1 MKESN
6 KKISFVILKYVASL
20 SFAGFI
26 IYLLFRNQ
34 DPVALI
40 EKISEVEF
48 AWVILSM
55 IFGGWAYV
63 NRGLRWIV
71 LIDALGYNS
80 SKMNSV
86 SSVSVGYFT
95 NMFIPRAGE
104 ISRCTALNRVEKIP
118 VDKLFGTIL
127 IERVIDF
134 VFLIILFLLTLIL
147 KFELI
152 IQFFTELGSQS
163 SNSSFTSSNL
173 SSDDDTIRWVYYIIP
188 LFILGMVW
196 ALLKY
201 YWLEYKEI
209 IKEKLIVFIRG
220 IKEGFKSIKNMKQ
233 KSTFWFHTCSI
244 WIMYFL
250 MTYIC
255 FQAIPETSHLTISD
269 GLFLL
274 VLGGI
279 GMVIPTPGGV
289 GSYHAIVM
297 IGLSVLGVG
306 TIFLGEN
313 GDPLNPAL
321 LFPTIVHIAQTLVA
335 IIMGSIGL
343 LLLSLTKRKQS

>member
-1 MKESN
+1 VN
-6 KKISFVILKYVASL
+6 KKIIFKILKYIASL
-20 SFAGFI
+20 SFAFGI
-26 IYLLFRNQ
+26 IFLLFKNQ
-34 DPVALI
+34 DPAQLI
-40 EKISEVEF
+40 KEIQKVDGK
-48 AWVILSM
+48 WVFFSM

-63 NRGLRWIV
+63 SRGLRWIV

-80 SKMNSV
+80 TKLNSV
-86 SSVSVGYFT
+86 SAVSIGYFT

-104 ISRCTALNRVEKIP
+104 ISRCTALNQVEKIP

-127 IERVIDF
+127 VERVLDF
-134 VFLIILFLLTLIL
+134 VFLILLILLIFVLKFNDLLSFYSTLKAQQNPDEGSDNSLTLLAVFLIGGIIFFLLKRFL
-147 KFELI
+147 KDSKF
-152 IQFFTELGSQS
+152 
-163 SNSSFTSSNL
+163 
-173 SSDDDTIRWVYYIIP
+173 Y
-188 LFILGMVW
+188 
-196 ALLKY
+196 
-201 YWLEYKEI
+201 
-209 IKEKLIVFIRG
+209 EKVLVFIEG
-220 IKEGFKSIKNMKQ
+220 LKEGFKSIKNMKR
-233 KSTFWFHTCSI
+233 KSAFWFHSFSI

-255 FQAIPETSHLTISD
+255 FFSMQETSHLSVSD

-279 GMVIPTPGGV
+279 GMVVPTPGGV

-306 TIFLGEN
+306 TVFLGEG
-313 GDPLNPAL
+313 GDPSNPAL

-343 LLLSLTKRKQS
+343 LILFLSKKRSNVTS

>member
-1 MKESN
+1 MNETQSN
-6 KKISFVILKYVASL
+6 KNIPLVILKYIASL
-20 SFAGFI
+20 SFAGLI
-26 IYLLFRNQ
+26 IYILFRNQ
-34 DPVALI
+34 DPVALV

-48 AWVILSM
+48 GWVILSM

-63 NRGLRWIV
+63 NRGIRWIV
-71 LIDALGYNS
+71 LIDALGYKS
-80 SKMNSV
+80 SKINSV
-86 SSVSVGYFT
+86 SAVSVGYFT

-104 ISRCTALNRVEKIP
+104 ISRCTALNKVEKIP

-127 IERVIDF
+127 VERVLDF
-134 VFLIILFLLTLIL
+134 VFLIILFLLILIL
-147 KFELI
+147 KFDLI
-152 IQFFTELGSQS
+152 LQFFTELGLQS
-163 SNSSFTSSNL
+163 SGSVTSS
-173 SSDDDTIRWVYYIIP
+173 STKYYVLVAVL
-188 LFILGMVW
+188 LFFCL
-196 ALLKY
+196 AYYLLKKWIVATIFY
-201 YWLEYKEI
+201 
-209 IKEKLIVFIRG
+209 EKITEFIDG
-220 IKEGFKSIKNMKQ
+220 LKEGFKSIKKMKR
-233 KSTFWFHTCSI
+233 KSFFWFHTFSI

-255 FQAIPETSHLTISD
+255 FQAIPETSHLSISD

-306 TIFLGEN
+306 TIVLSEN
-313 GDPLNPAL
+313 GDPSNPAL

-343 LLLSLTKRKQS
+343 LVLFLSKKKQS

>member
-1 MKESN
+1 MN
-6 KKISFVILKYVASL
+6 KKIIFKILKYIASL
-20 SFAGFI
+20 SFAFGI
-26 IYLLFRNQ
+26 IFLLFKNQ
-34 DPVALI
+34 DPAQLI
-40 EKISEVEF
+40 KEIQKVDGK
-48 AWVILSM
+48 WVFFSM

-63 NRGLRWIV
+63 SRGLRWIV

-80 SKMNSV
+80 TKLNSV
-86 SSVSVGYFT
+86 SAVSIGYFT

-104 ISRCTALNRVEKIP
+104 ISRCTALNQVEKIP

-127 IERVIDF
+127 VERVLDF
-134 VFLIILFLLTLIL
+134 VFLILLILLIFVLKFNDLLSFYSTLKAQQNPDEGSDKSLTLLAVFLIGGIIFFLLKRFL
-147 KFELI
+147 KDSKFYEKAL
-152 IQFFTELGSQS
+152 
-163 SNSSFTSSNL
+163 
-173 SSDDDTIRWVYYIIP
+173 D
-188 LFILGMVW
+188 FIEGL
-196 ALLKY
+196 
-201 YWLEYKEI
+201 
-209 IKEKLIVFIRG
+209 
-220 IKEGFKSIKNMKQ
+220 KEGFKSIKNMKR
-233 KSTFWFHTCSI
+233 KSAFWFHSFSI

-255 FQAIPETSHLTISD
+255 FFSMQETSHLSVSD

-279 GMVIPTPGGV
+279 GMVVPTPGGV

-306 TIFLGEN
+306 TVFLGEG
-313 GDPLNPAL
+313 GDPSNPAL

-343 LLLSLTKRKQS
+343 LILFLSKKRSNVTS

>member
-134 VFLIILFLLTLIL
+134 VFLISLFLLTLIL
-147 KFELI
+147 KFDLI
-152 IQFFTELGSQS
+152 LKFFTELGSQS
-163 SNSSFTSSNL
+163 SDSIPSSSTKYYVLVAILLSFTL
-173 SSDDDTIRWVYYIIP
+173 AYYFLKKWIVKTLFYEKIIE
-188 LFILGMVW
+188 FIEGL
-196 ALLKY
+196 
-201 YWLEYKEI
+201 
-209 IKEKLIVFIRG
+209 
-220 IKEGFKSIKNMKQ
+220 KEGFKSIKKMKR
-233 KSTFWFHTCSI
+233 KSAFWFHTFSI

-313 GDPLNPAL
+313 GDPSNPAL

-343 LLLSLTKRKQS
+343 LILSLTKRKQS

>member
-1 MKESN
+1 MNKTSSN
-6 KKISFVILKYVASL
+6 KNILLVILKYIASL
-20 SFAGFI
+20 SFAGLI

-48 AWVILSM
+48 GWVILSM

-71 LIDALGYNS
+71 LINALGYQS

-127 IERVIDF
+127 VERVIDF
-134 VFLIILFLLTLIL
+134 AFLISLFLLTLVLKFDLIL
-147 KFELI
+147 KF
-152 IQFFTELGSQS
+152 FSELGSQS
-163 SNSSFTSSNL
+163 VGSEVSSST
-173 SSDDDTIRWVYYIIP
+173 
-188 LFILGMVW
+188 
-196 ALLKY
+196 KY
-201 YWLEYKEI
+201 YVLLAI
-209 IKEKLIVFIRG
+209 ILFFGLTYYFLKKWIVKTVFYDKIIEFIQG
-220 IKEGFKSIKNMKQ
+220 LKEGFKSIKKMKR
-233 KSTFWFHTCSI
+233 KSAFWFHTFSI

-255 FQAIPETSHLTISD
+255 FQAIPETSHLSISD

-279 GMVIPTPGGV
+279 GMVIPTPGGI

-313 GDPLNPAL
+313 GDPSNPAL

-343 LLLSLTKRKQS
+343 LILSLTKRKQL

>member
-1 MKESN
+1 MNEIQSN
-6 KKISFVILKYVASL
+6 KNIPLVILKYIASL
-20 SFAGFI
+20 SFAGLI

-34 DPVALI
+34 DPVALV

-48 AWVILSM
+48 GWVILSM

-63 NRGLRWIV
+63 NRGIRWIV
-71 LIDALGYNS
+71 LIDALGYES
-80 SKMNSV
+80 SKINSV
-86 SSVSVGYFT
+86 SAVSVGYFT

-104 ISRCTALNRVEKIP
+104 ISRCSALNKVDKIP

-127 IERVIDF
+127 VERLLDF
-134 VFLIILFLLTLIL
+134 VFLIILFLLILIL
-147 KFELI
+147 KFDLI
-152 IQFFTELGSQS
+152 LQFFTALGLQS
-163 SNSSFTSSNL
+163 SGSVPSSST
-173 SSDDDTIRWVYYIIP
+173 
-188 LFILGMVW
+188 
-196 ALLKY
+196 KY
-201 YWLEYKEI
+201 YVIVAVLLFCGLAYYVLKKWIVPTIFY
-209 IKEKLIVFIRG
+209 EKITDFIDG
-220 IKEGFKSIKNMKQ
+220 LKEGFKSIKKMKR
-233 KSTFWFHTCSI
+233 KSFFWFHTFSI

-250 MTYIC
+250 MTYVC
-255 FQAIPETSHLTISD
+255 FQAIPETSHLSISD

-306 TIFLGEN
+306 TIVLSEN
-313 GDPLNPAL
+313 GDPSNPAL
-321 LFPTIVHIAQTLVA
+321 LFPTIVHIAQTLVS

-343 LLLSLTKRKQS
+343 LVLFLSKKKQS